1 LKDKGISASLAGLR
15 EEISERDAR
24 DSERKVAPLMP
35 AADAVVVDT
44 SELSIDEVV
53 KQVMAL
59 ARSRFDVIG

>member
-1 LKDKGISASLAGLR
+1 
-15 EEISERDAR
+15 
-24 DSERKVAPLMP
+24 MP